1 MFVIGDSAATI
12 VAAFIS
18 AGIGSVIGPFIL
30 RRLRRGDAALDARRA
45 WVKEKLVLVFGEG
58 EPLMSTDEVDYFAPG
73 LISESPWTPLF
84 GDMHGINPSLQESLD
99 LKVIQPWRSSVARR
113 WLEGWFWLLQAQSQ
127 TLKSLGGEY
136 EGYHELGPGFDR
148 EVRRYA
154 RRFRRVEVALT
165 RWSLGL
171 RPTLFF
177 WFVTHVQARRVDRWF
192 AKREKELEQL
202 YRRERDGAGRVVSKD

>member
-45 WVKEKLVLVFGEG
+45 WVKEKLVSVFGEG
-58 EPLMSTDEVDYFAPG
+58 EALMSTDEVDFFAPG

-84 GDMHGINPSLQESLD
+84 GDMHAINPSLKESLD
-99 LKVIQPWRSSVARR
+99 LKVIQPWRSAVVRR
-113 WLEGWFWLLQAQSQ
+113 WLEGWFWLLQAQSM

-136 EGYHELGPGFDR
+136 EAHHDLGPGFDR
-148 EVRRYA
+148 EIRKYG

-177 WFVTHVQARRVDRWF
+177 WLVTHVQTRRVDRWF
-192 AKREKELEQL
+192 SDGEKRLERL
-202 YRRERDGAGRVVSKD
+202 YRYERDSAGRIIPRQ